1 MLYFL
6 ASVGTGSQTA
16 WGWDLKFSM
25 PAFKIADE
33 IIFKWVGAGE
43 GLVLRL
49 DGYNLQIQ
57 PLWNYHDPKDVSL
70 SLEVNIGNDK
80 NWRSKLGM
88 TKLREAINDLAGIL
102 N

>member
-1 MLYFL
+1 
-6 ASVGTGSQTA
+6 
-16 WGWDLKFSM
+16 M

-33 IIFKWVGAGE
+33 IIFKWVGTGE

-57 PLWNYHDPKDVSL
+57 PLWSYHDPKDVSL
-70 SLEVNIGNDK
+70 SLEVNIENDE
-80 NWRSKLGM
+80 NWRM

-102 N
+102 TYIVHKST

>member
-1 MLYFL
+1 
-6 ASVGTGSQTA
+6 
-16 WGWDLKFSM
+16 M

-43 GLVLRL
+43 GLYLRL

-70 SLEVNIGNDK
+70 SLEVNVGNDK
-80 NWRSKLGM
+80 NWRSKFGM

-102 N
+102 TDKLYRTIKLYKLLPQSPRK

>member
-1 MLYFL
+1 
-6 ASVGTGSQTA
+6 
-16 WGWDLKFSM
+16 M

-33 IIFKWVGAGE
+33 IIFKWVGTGE

-70 SLEVNIGNDK
+70 SLEVNIENDK
-80 NWRSKLGM
+80 NWRM
-88 TKLREAINDLAGIL
+88 TKLREAINDLAGTL
-102 N
+102 T

>member
-1 MLYFL
+1 
-6 ASVGTGSQTA
+6 
-16 WGWDLKFSM
+16 M

-33 IIFKWVGAGE
+33 IIFKWVGTGE

-57 PLWNYHDPKDVSL
+57 PLWNYNDPKDVSL

-88 TKLREAINDLAGIL
+88 TKLRKAINDLTGIL
-102 N
+102 TYIVYRSTK